1 METLAHVGGR
11 IVPLKDVTVSV
22 MDRGFLFGD
31 AVYEVMRVY
40 QGRAFLADEHF
51 TRLARSLDAIRI
63 HGVDVE
69 ALRERMLETIAAG
82 PFQEAIVYIQVT
94 RGVAP
99 RAHAFPKDTKP
110 FELLYVQE
118 YVDPYGDKR
127 QQGAAVITQPDI
139 RWDYCEIK
147 STNLLPNVLAYQ
159 KAREADC
166 VESLLVLPDGKLTE
180 GTHSSFFAVLDGVVR
195 TAPKSPL
202 ILPGCTRDLVI
213 RLARDLQL
221 RVLEESISRTDLGK
235 ISELFLS
242 GTTTEVFPIIKVD
255 GAPVGSGKTGE
266 ITRALQIAY
275 ARAVEE
281 LQRQ

>member
-11 IVPLKDVTVSV
+11 IVPLKDVTVSA

-40 QGRAFLADEHF
+40 KGRAFLADEHF
-51 TRLARSLDAIRI
+51 ARLARSLDAIRI
-63 HGVDVE
+63 SGVDI
-69 ALRERMLETIAAG
+69 AGLRKRMVETIAAG
-82 PFQEAIVYIQVT
+82 PFKEAIVYIQVT

-118 YVDPYGDKR
+118 YQDPYGDLR
-127 QQGAAVITQPDI
+127 QNGAATITQPDI

-159 KAREADC
+159 KAKEAGC
-166 VESLLVLPDGKLTE
+166 VESLLALPDGRLTE
-180 GTHSSFFAVLDGVVR
+180 GTHSSFFAVLDGVLR
-195 TAPKSPL
+195 TSPKSPL

-213 RLARDLQL
+213 RLAKDLGIRL
-221 RVLEESISRTDLGK
+221 LEESISRDDLGK

-242 GTTTEVFPIIKVD
+242 GTTTEVFPIVTVD
-255 GAPVGSGKTGE
+255 GRPVGTGKPGE
-266 ITRALQIAY
+266 VTLSLQAAY
-275 ARAVEE
+275 ARKVAESGN
-281 LQRQ
+281 

>member
-11 IVPLKDVTVSV
+11 IVPLKDVTVSA

-40 QGRAFLADEHF
+40 KGRAFLADEHF
-51 TRLARSLDAIRI
+51 ARLARSLDAIRI
-63 HGVDVE
+63 SGVDI
-69 ALRERMLETIAAG
+69 AGLRKRMVETIAAG
-82 PFQEAIVYIQVT
+82 PFKEAIVYIQVT

-118 YVDPYGDKR
+118 YQDPYGDLR
-127 QQGAAVITQPDI
+127 QNGAATITQPDI

-159 KAREADC
+159 RAKEAGG
-166 VESLLVLPDGKLTE
+166 VEALLALPDGRLTE
-180 GTHSSFFAVLDGVVR
+180 GTHSSFFAVLDGVLR
-195 TAPKSPL
+195 TSPKSPL

-213 RLARDLQL
+213 RLAKDLGIRL
-221 RVLEESISRTDLGK
+221 LEESISRDDLGR

-242 GTTTEVFPIIKVD
+242 GTTTEVFPIVKVD
-255 GAPVGSGKTGE
+255 SRPVGTGQPGE
-266 ITRALQIAY
+266 VTRALQAAY
-275 ARAVEE
+275 ARKVAE
-281 LQRQ
+281 LL